1 MPADQYRRRA
11 SEAHQRGEQASDLSV
26 KARWERLADE
36 WLTLAEQV
44 ELFECRYPNPDPAE
58 PVAHPSQA
66 AGQQQQQIR
75 PKKEGE

>member
-26 KARWERLADE
+26 KARWERLAHE

-44 ELFECRYPNPDPAE
+44 ELFERRYPNPDPAE
-58 PVAHPSQA
+58 PVPHPI
-66 AGQQQQQIR
+66 AGRR
-75 PKKEGE
+75 PTATADSTQEGR